1 MESTNTPAGTP
12 NTPEN
17 NISAGA
23 WTKDDVLKLPKMNLL
38 TFAKL
43 VTPLAKEVEAKTG
56 IFYLVPIAQA
66 AHESTSKDGSV
77 GGSGLARNHGNL
89 FGITAGDKWLAAGNV
104 AVNLPT
110 FENLKIKQSS
120 LADYIAAN
128 PKLTP
133 KQIGSET
140 DPKTQETMAIVE
152 IHLPRLFR
160 EYKTWRDSFFDWGR
174 LISTFAPYKAAYELL
189 KSQQTAAEGI
199 EKMGLTYAT
208 DYKYAAKLKA
218 VYMVLAS

>member
-1 MESTNTPAGTP
+1 MESTSIPAGTP
-12 NTPEN
+12 TSPEN
-17 NISAGA
+17 SISAGA

-56 IFYLVPIAQA
+56 IYYLVPIAQA
-66 AHESTSKDGSV
+66 AHESTSRDGSV

-89 FGITAGDKWLAAGNV
+89 FGITAGDKWLAAGNA

-110 FENLKIKQSS
+110 FENVKIKESS
-120 LADYIAAN
+120 WPDYLAKN

-133 KQIGSET
+133 VIVGTET
-140 DPKTQETMAIVE
+140 DRKTGETMVVAE

-174 LISTFAPYKAAYELL
+174 LISTFAPYREAYPLL
-189 KSQQTAAEGI
+189 KSPTTAAEGI

-208 DYKYAAKLKA
+208 DYKYALKLKA
-218 VYMVLAS
+218 VYQVLAS